1 MGLPWAQKK
10 VHQRMDS
17 NDSFAFMIDEGKRS
31 IGNIGTNTSGR
42 VTPPSVDEL
51 RKIAEDIKNGLY

>member
-1 MGLPWAQKK
+1 
-10 VHQRMDS
+10 MDS
-17 NDSFAFMIDEGKRS
+17 NDSFAFMIDEGKRT